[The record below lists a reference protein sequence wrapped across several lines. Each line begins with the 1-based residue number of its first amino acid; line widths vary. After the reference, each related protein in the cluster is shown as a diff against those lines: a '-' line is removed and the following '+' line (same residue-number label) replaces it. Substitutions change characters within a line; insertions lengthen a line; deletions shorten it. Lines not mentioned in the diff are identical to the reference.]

1 MEYIMAKIKLPKFV
15 MISGTKYK
23 IITKNMGNNDA
34 GETNRITKV
43 ILINNTLPM
52 KEQLNTLYHEIWH
65 GICTESGTWQAVMY
79 GYEQICAENFAKF
92 NMSYFH
98 KDI

>member
-1 MEYIMAKIKLPKFV
+1 
-15 MISGTKYK
+15 
-23 IITKNMGNNDA
+23 
-34 GETNRITKV
+34 
-43 ILINNTLPM
+43 M